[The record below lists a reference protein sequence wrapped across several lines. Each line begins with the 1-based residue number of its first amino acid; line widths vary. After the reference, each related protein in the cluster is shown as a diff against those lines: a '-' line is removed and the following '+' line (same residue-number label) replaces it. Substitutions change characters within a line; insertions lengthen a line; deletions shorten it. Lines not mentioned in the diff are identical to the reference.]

1 MSECMWICHPP
12 AIAICGHCYVRLL
25 SSRRFF
31 VSIYFGPATL
41 PLLSAVRSA
50 LEFIIS
56 GKLFLGQGDFSGTN
70 FGFNCIA
77 DTIIMCGVPLEA
89 CGTPK
94 TYQGT
99 HLCIPAVP
107 QSCWCFFF
115 LKFDAFIVSAHV
127 SLKLISYQTKSTG
140 AARRSVPETRTS
152 QTRKMPSPNLHRNS
166 WKPLTECN

>member
-12 AIAICGHCYVRLL
+12 AIAICGHCYVRLF
-25 SSRRFF
+25 SSRRFL

-89 CGTPK
+89 CSTPK

-99 HLCIPAVP
+99 HLCIPAVS

-115 LKFDAFIVSAHV
+115 SEVRLIHCLSACFSKVNFVPNEIHWSRAAFS
-127 SLKLISYQTKSTG
+127 
-140 AARRSVPETRTS
+140 
-152 QTRKMPSPNLHRNS
+152 S
-166 WKPLTECN
+166 WNPD